1 MTPPDPGADLHD
13 TGRRLASLIAVAF
26 GGLMQLIVGVF
37 VFSSGLIA
45 PAWAVAGLALLW
57 LVATIALWRL
67 RRRPIVALL
76 VPLVTAGLW
85 WAAVTA
91 GDVWLGWTA

>member
-1 MTPPDPGADLHD
+1 MVPDPAPELHD
-13 TGRRLASLIAVAF
+13 SGRQLASLIALVF
-26 GGLMQLIVGVF
+26 GALMHLIVGVF
-37 VFSSGLIA
+37 VFLSGLIA
-45 PAWAVAGLALLW
+45 PAWAVAGLVLLW
-57 LVATIALWRL
+57 LVAAIALWRV

-91 GDVWLGWTA
+91 GDVWLGWSA

>member
-1 MTPPDPGADLHD
+1 MAPDPAPDLHD
-13 TGRRLASLIAVAF
+13 TGRRLASLIALVF
-26 GGLMQLIVGVF
+26 GALMHLIVGVF

-45 PAWAVAGLALLW
+45 PAWAVATLVLLW
-57 LVATIALWRL
+57 LVAAVVLWRV

-91 GDVWLGWTA
+91 GDTWLGWTA

>member
-1 MTPPDPGADLHD
+1 MVPDPTADLHD
-13 TGRRLASLIAVAF
+13 TGRRLASLIALVF
-26 GGLMQLIVGVF
+26 GALMHLIVGVF

-45 PAWAVAGLALLW
+45 PAWAVAGLVLLW
-57 LVATIALWRL
+57 LVAAVALWRV

>member
-1 MTPPDPGADLHD
+1 MAPDPAPDLHD
-13 TGRRLASLIAVAF
+13 TGRRLASLIAVVF
-26 GGLMQLIVGVF
+26 GALMHLIVGVF

-45 PAWAVAGLALLW
+45 PVWAVAALVLLW
-57 LVATIALWRL
+57 LAAAVVLWRV

-76 VPLVTAGLW
+76 VPLVTAALW

-91 GDVWLGWTA
+91 GDAWLGWGA

>member
-1 MTPPDPGADLHD
+1 MAPDPGADLHD
-13 TGRRLASLIAVAF
+13 TGRRLASLIALAF
-26 GGLMQLIVGVF
+26 GALMHLIVGVF

-45 PAWAVAGLALLW
+45 PAWAVASLALLW
-57 LVATIALWRL
+57 LVAAVALWQL

-91 GDVWLGWTA
+91 GDAWLGWGA